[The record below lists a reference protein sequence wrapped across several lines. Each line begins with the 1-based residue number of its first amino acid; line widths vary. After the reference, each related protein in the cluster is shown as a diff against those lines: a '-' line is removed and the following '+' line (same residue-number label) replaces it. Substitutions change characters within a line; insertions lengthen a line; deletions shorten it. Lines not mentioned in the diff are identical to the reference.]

1 MSIPLTNNKYVS
13 DLSGKE
19 QMMARASQIHQQ
31 AKVQE
36 ERNMNAI
43 MKMHDQQIKKGL
55 NAVKK

>member
-1 MSIPLTNNKYVS
+1 MSIPMTNNKYVS

-36 ERNMNAI
+36 ERNLNAI
-43 MKMHDQQIKKGL
+43 MKMHD
-55 NAVKK
+55 

>member
-1 MSIPLTNNKYVS
+1 MSIPLTSNKYVS

>member
-55 NAVKK
+55 NTVKK